1 MGCINSKQSSITYK
15 GRSLGI
21 VALTV
26 VQLFIGVV
34 HVFFGVL
41 LFAVENLTFIQG
53 ALAYNS
59 YTVIFGV
66 LVTVFAV
73 SIWQGKKAGWI
84 GTVAVSLFVIAA
96 DALAVLDLPRIP
108 GIPKS
113 AAVTEIAYS
122 LLVIFYLSVG
132 HVRRKF
138 FAS

>member
-96 DALAVLDLPRIP
+96 DALAVLDLPSIP